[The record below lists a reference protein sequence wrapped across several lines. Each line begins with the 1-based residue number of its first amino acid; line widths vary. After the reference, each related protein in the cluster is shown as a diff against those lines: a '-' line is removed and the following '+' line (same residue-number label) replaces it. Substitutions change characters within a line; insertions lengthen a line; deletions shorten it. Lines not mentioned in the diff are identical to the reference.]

1 MNSLNKLSQEIPK
14 EKEVNFEITSSLAL
28 KVADEITRMRQR
40 LASMPSEIN
49 GIPQLSKSLDRLE
62 DELKV
67 LGFEI
72 PALLNMPFDEGMT
85 VKARFIPSEGMETG
99 ERIIT
104 KIIKPQIN
112 YKGQLVQVAEVE
124 VSIGE

>member
-1 MNSLNKLSQEIPK
+1 MFTEFSPNPEINNSLA
-14 EKEVNFEITSSLAL
+14 F

-40 LASMPSEIN
+40 ISLMPSDIN
-49 GIPQLSKSLDRLE
+49 GIAQLSRSLDRLE
-62 DELKV
+62 EELNI
-67 LGFEI
+67 LGFELPVLI
-72 PALLNMPFDEGMT
+72 NQPYDDGMT
-85 VKARFIPSEGMETG
+85 VKARFIPLESMKTG

-124 VSIGE
+124 VSTGD